1 MADPKNLDEV
11 RQVFARTK
19 EELMGRYGAHG
30 AGIGKTASGDAYTI
44 VLYLERNEQLP
55 SGQAEIEGVPLRF
68 EVTGPIRLHT
78 H

>member
-19 EELMGRYGAHG
+19 KELMDRYGAHG
-30 AGIGKTASGDAYTI
+30 AGIGKTAAGDAYAI
-44 VLYLERNEQLP
+44 VLYLESEDKLP
-55 SGQAEIEGVPLRF
+55 SGQAEIEGVPLKF